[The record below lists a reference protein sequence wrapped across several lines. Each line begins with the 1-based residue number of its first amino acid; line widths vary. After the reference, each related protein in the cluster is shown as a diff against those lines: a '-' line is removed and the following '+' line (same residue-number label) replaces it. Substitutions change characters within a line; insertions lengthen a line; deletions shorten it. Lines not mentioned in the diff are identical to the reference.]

1 MYPTLLEV
9 SFGVAVIGKIGGHV
23 RLLSPGRKKS
33 NVMVNS
39 VVAHATVVCGYRLL
53 LAGSSVGRIHKVAIK
68 PRDLTML
75 WAINQMR

>member
-23 RLLSPGRKKS
+23 RLLSPGS
-33 NVMVNS
+33 NS
-39 VVAHATVVCGYRLL
+39 AVAHATVVCGYRLL